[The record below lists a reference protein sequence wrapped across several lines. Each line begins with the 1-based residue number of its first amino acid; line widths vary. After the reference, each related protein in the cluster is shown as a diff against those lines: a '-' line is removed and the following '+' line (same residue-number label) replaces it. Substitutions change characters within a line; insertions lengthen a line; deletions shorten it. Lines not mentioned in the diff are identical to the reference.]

1 MLFVLLLILIFQICV
16 SSEAKYIHIKEQ
28 VCTQGDFDSELAN
41 QVLVFVGLNN
51 KDTETVLKEDSPLRS
66 KYEYKVQKIYKPI
79 YTMSTL
85 DAGIFQSKS

>member
-1 MLFVLLLILIFQICV
+1 M

-28 VCTQGDFDSELAN
+28 DCTQGDFDPELAN

-66 KYEYKVQKIYKPI
+66 KYEYKVQKIYKPNGWKGTYFTNRI
-79 YTMSTL
+79 L
-85 DAGIFQSKS
+85 GIRLS